1 MSVWREVGD
10 RVFVRRYEF
19 FDQNIGAI
27 VGDDG
32 VLIVD
37 TRTTHRQADEILA
50 DLREITPLPVVRV
63 VDTHMHYDH
72 TFGNA
77 RFRPA
82 ELWGHER
89 CAARMREEG
98 ELARESLVERF
109 PELADDL
116 RAVEIAPPDHTF
128 RDRATVAWA
137 GRTVELRHL
146 GRGHTDNDIVVVV
159 PGTQAGGAGSRSN
172 GDDGVVFA
180 GDLLENGA
188 PPWFGDAYPMD
199 WPGTASRIVDL
210 AGGAIVPG
218 HGDVGDRRFAAA
230 QAEDMAAIA
239 SLALDVHAD
248 ELTLEEAVSAGPFP
262 PDTMSEALA
271 RALAQLRGEFA

>member
-1 MSVWREVGD
+1 VSVWREVGD
-10 RVFVRRYEF
+10 RVFVRHYEF
-19 FDQNIGAI
+19 LDQNIGAV

-37 TRTTHRQADEILA
+37 TRTTHRQADEVLA
-50 DLREITPLPVVRV
+50 DLRIITSRPVVRV

-89 CAARMREEG
+89 CAERMREDG
-98 ELARESLVERF
+98 ERARASLVERF
-109 PELADDL
+109 PDLADDI
-116 RAVEIAPPDHTF
+116 RRVEIAPPDHTF
-128 RDRATVAWA
+128 RDRATVSWP

-159 PGTQAGGAGSRSN
+159 PGSRSD
-172 GDDGVVFA
+172 GDGGVVFA

-199 WPGTASRIVDL
+199 WPETASRIVAL
-210 AGGAIVPG
+210 AGGVIVPG

-230 QAEDMAAIA
+230 QAEDLAAVA
-239 SLALDVHAD
+239 SLAADVHAD
-248 ELTLEEAVSAGPFP
+248 ELTLQEAASAGPFP
-262 PDTMSEALA
+262 PDTMSEALG
-271 RALAQLRGEFA
+271 RALAQLRGELE